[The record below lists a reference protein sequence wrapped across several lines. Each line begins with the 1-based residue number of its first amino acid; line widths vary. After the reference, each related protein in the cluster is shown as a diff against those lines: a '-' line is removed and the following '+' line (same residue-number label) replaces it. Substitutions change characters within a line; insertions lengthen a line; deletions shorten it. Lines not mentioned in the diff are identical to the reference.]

1 MIVIYSLLFGFTLHC
16 LKNKLC
22 PKSWEPKPQSYAGY
36 QPDSNSNDIMPTDES
51 QQDDAIFSAL
61 ASASG
66 KLNKLDAEFAI
77 L

>member
-1 MIVIYSLLFGFTLHC
+1 MS
-16 LKNKLC
+16 
-22 PKSWEPKPQSYAGY
+22 
-36 QPDSNSNDIMPTDES
+36 TDES
-51 QQDDAIFSAL
+51 QQDDAIISAL